1 MATKCIVLIT
11 GGNTGIGYETI
22 KALYASPQPHTVL
35 MGSRSLDKAAAA
47 ISTLKSEI
55 PESNSEIIP
64 IQINIESDA
73 SINAAFTRVST
84 DYGRIDTLVNNA
96 GAAFDTPSSPLPL
109 RESWAATFSLNIT
122 STHIFTTTF
131 IPLLLLSPTPRLLF
145 ITSGLSSLHT
155 SSAGRTSKS
164 APSTTSRGWPKPG
177 GAAHM
182 LAYRSSKC
190 ALNMVML
197 EWKRVLEPDGVKVY
211 GISPGFLATGLGG
224 MGREYM
230 ASVGAGEASVGGEFV
245 KRVVEG
251 ERDGDEG
258 RVINKDGVQE
268 W

>member
-1 MATKCIVLIT
+1 MNTKSIVFIT
-11 GGNTGIGYETI
+11 GGNTGIGYESV
-22 KALYASPQPHTVL
+22 KALYASPQQHIIL
-35 MGSRSLDKAAAA
+35 MGSRSLDKAAVA
-47 ISTLKSEI
+47 ISTLKSEV
-55 PESNSEIIP
+55 PESESRVVP
-64 IQINIESDA
+64 IQIDIESDD
-73 SINAAFTRVST
+73 SIEAAYTRVST
-84 DYGRIDTLVNNA
+84 EFGRIDTLINNA
-96 GAAFDTPSSPLPL
+96 GAAFDTPTSTLPL
-109 RESWAATFSLNIT
+109 REAWSATFSLNIT
-122 STHIFTTTF
+122 STHVFTTAF

-155 SSAGRTSKS
+155 ASAGRTSKS
-164 APSTTSRGWPKPG
+164 APSAAVAGWPKPR
-177 GAAHM
+177 APHM

-197 EWKRVLEPDGVKVY
+197 EWKRILEPDGVKVF
-211 GISPGFLATGLGG
+211 GIGPGFLATGLGG

-258 RVINKDGVQE
+258 RVIGKDGVQE